1 MGDVGIR
8 IKRLEQLRIKCFPL
22 VKIWKNVSV
31 GEFLIKE
38 KEKTRKKVKEK
49 EKGSVVHKNS
59 LWIHVAIC

>member
-38 KEKTRKKVKEK
+38 KEKKRKKEKK
-49 EKGSVVHKNS
+49 EKGKRERKCGS
-59 LWIHVAIC
+59 